1 MDKKTLKHRRI
12 RIPND
17 RRIFYPNQIK
27 LFKISWNNKYLEENG
42 RQKKINWATKKSLD
56 IMMDIERKE
65 LDHGYL
71 VEFLNTFVIKG
82 SKIFF
87 EKERIM
93 YVISK

>member
-1 MDKKTLKHRRI
+1 
-12 RIPND
+12 
-17 RRIFYPNQIK
+17 
-27 LFKISWNNKYLEENG
+27 
-42 RQKKINWATKKSLD
+42 
-56 IMMDIERKE
+56 MMDIERKE